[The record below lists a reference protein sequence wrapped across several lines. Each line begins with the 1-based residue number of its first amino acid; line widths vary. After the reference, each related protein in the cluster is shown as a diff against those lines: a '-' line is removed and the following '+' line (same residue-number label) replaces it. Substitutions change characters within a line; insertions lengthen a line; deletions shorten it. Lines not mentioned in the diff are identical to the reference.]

1 VPCLHS
7 SLHSRCVRRQNAA
20 FVNHCCSK
28 SSLAMFTSPLLG
40 VRNLRVAFGPSK
52 RSLEAL
58 KGLSFDLL
66 EGEVLGIVGESGSG
80 KSTLALALMGL
91 LPPEA
96 QISGEV
102 LWEGQPFSA
111 RLRGRAMAMVFQEPA
126 TALHPLFR
134 CGQQV
139 EEAVRWHH
147 RLGTQQARRH
157 VWSLLERVQLTEPER
172 IYRAYPHELSGG
184 QRQRV
189 LLAIA
194 LAGHPRL
201 LIADEPTTALDTVTQ
216 QGILN
221 LLQEL
226 RRQEQLS
233 VLFISHDLS
242 VIARIADRVLVLHQ
256 GEAVET
262 GNAQRLLQQP
272 AHPYTR
278 GLLACRPSIQQR
290 LERLPSLQE
299 VLRAADAYRPPPPV
313 RAEEVARRRRRLYA
327 QTPLVHLRQAGVR
340 YSVRR
345 YFWSA
350 AHQEVVALADIGL
363 EVFPG
368 EIFGLVGESGSGKS
382 TLGRVIA
389 GLQKPT
395 VGEVHYRSVLLNA
408 MPPEIRRQMRRE
420 VQMVFQDP
428 YRSLNPRMTVGE
440 ALREPMYVY
449 RLHATERQRQRA
461 VAELLERVGLSAGVA
476 QRYPHELSGGQRQRV
491 CLARALSVQPRL
503 LVCDEIT
510 SALDVSVQ
518 ADILNLL
525 LDLQRDFGL
534 TYVFISHDLSLIYQL
549 CDRAM
554 VLRQGGIEAVG
565 TPEQLLANPPTPYV
579 RRLVEAIGG

>member
-1 VPCLHS
+1 MV
-7 SLHSRCVRRQNAA
+7 
-20 FVNHCCSK
+20 
-28 SSLAMFTSPLLG
+28 TSPLLS
-40 VRNLRVAFGPSK
+40 VRDLRVTFGPLQCSQ
-52 RSLEAL
+52 EAL

-96 QISGEV
+96 QASGEV

-126 TALHPLFR
+126 AALHPLFR

-147 RLGTQQARRH
+147 RLGAREARRH
-157 VWSLLERVQLTEPER
+157 VWSLLERVQLAEPER

-184 QRQRV
+184 QQQRV

-221 LLQEL
+221 LLREL
-226 RRQEQLS
+226 RHQEQLS
-233 VLFISHDLS
+233 VLFISHDLT
-242 VIARIADRVLVLHQ
+242 VMARMADRVLVLRQ

-262 GNAQRLLQQP
+262 GEAQRLLHQP

-290 LERLPSLQE
+290 LERWPSLQE
-299 VLRAADAYRPPPPV
+299 VLRAADTYCPPPPI
-313 RAEEVARRRRRLYA
+313 RAEEVASRHRRLYS
-327 QTPLVHLRQAGVR
+327 QTPLVGLHQV
-340 YSVRR
+340 SVHYPMRR

-350 AHQEVVALADIGL
+350 AHQNVVALANIGL

-368 EIFGLVGESGSGKS
+368 EIFGLAGESGSGKS
-382 TLGRVIA
+382 TLGRVMA
-389 GLQKPT
+389 GLQIPT
-395 VGEVHYRSVLLNA
+395 MGEVYYRNVSLNA
-408 MPPEIRRQMRRE
+408 MPPEMRRQMRRE

-428 YRSLNPRMTVGE
+428 YRSLNPRMTIGD

-461 VAELLERVGLSAGVA
+461 VAELLERTGLSADIA
-476 QRYPHELSGGQRQRV
+476 QRYPHELSGGQRQRA

-534 TYVFISHDLSLIYQL
+534 TYVFISHDLSLLYQL
-549 CDRAM
+549 CDRAV
-554 VLRQGGIEAVG
+554 VLRQGSIEAVD
-565 TPEQLLANPPTPYV
+565 TPERLLANPPTPYV
-579 RRLVEAIGG
+579 YRLVEAIGG